1 MLKELIN
8 VKIIGTLYMNKSIV
22 TEILLQFRR
31 LQKFL
36 FFSSAIIVG
45 HIIKLY
51 TLLLSIIEL

>member
-22 TEILLQFRR
+22 TEILLQMFRR

-36 FFSSAIIVG
+36 FS
-45 HIIKLY
+45 LP
-51 TLLLSIIEL
+51 LLCRSYN